1 MTPSHRSPAR
11 RTDRRTAPRTARKT
25 EKTPREPPAL
35 SELLPQLHV
44 ACVQAGAGATLRG
57 ARDGLSLL
65 RPWLPAKWEAQA
77 GQWDASA
84 IQQRLVRSVFARH
97 ALKPARW
104 EIEGILA
111 IAGPQGDWLPDTTSG
126 TLRTLLQA
134 WLPSALS
141 ARLPARVPMESLL
154 GDTVR
159 AVAGTWA
166 IGRYAE
172 AVCRLRLQGG
182 TWLPEPSLG
191 LLRLTPTRLRQW
203 SAEALRMALP
213 LRLAGG
219 LIERS
224 LRMGR

>member
-1 MTPSHRSPAR
+1 M
-11 RTDRRTAPRTARKT
+11 
-25 EKTPREPPAL
+25 
-35 SELLPQLHV
+35 
-44 ACVQAGAGATLRG
+44 
-57 ARDGLSLL
+57 
-65 RPWLPAKWEAQA
+65 
-77 GQWDASA
+77 
-84 IQQRLVRSVFARH
+84 FARH

-111 IAGPQGDWLPDTTSG
+111 IAGPHGDWLPDTTSS
-126 TLRTLLQA
+126 TLRALLQVG
-134 WLPSALS
+134 LPSALS
-141 ARLPARVPMESLL
+141 ARLPARVPMEPLL

-166 IGRYAE
+166 VGRYTE
-172 AVCRLRLQGG
+172 AVCRLRLRGG
-182 TWLPEPSLG
+182 AWLPEPSLG

-224 LRMGR
+224 LRLGC